1 MIGGGLGTLYSVRG
15 ILADSLISA
24 HVVTATGDLVT
35 ASQTENADLFWAI
48 RGAGHN
54 FGIITSAT
62 FKMYDQ
68 TNGGNSVFGDF
79 LIPNSRNA
87 SAFELL
93 KSVDE
98 DLEPG
103 VFWGILGGF
112 NHTTKEVNQPSPL
125 QKKLQVKRRRLTGRK
140 CRLSFMFV
148 C

>member
-15 ILADSLISA
+15 ILADSLVSA
-24 HVVTATGDLVT
+24 HVVTATGDFVT

-79 LIPNSRNA
+79 LIPNPRNA

-98 DLEPG
+98 YLQPG

-112 NHTTKEVNQPSPL
+112 NHTTKEVNEHPPPSKEITSKE
-125 QKKLQVKRRRLTGRK
+125 KKADSGK
-140 CRLSFMFV
+140 M
-148 C
+148 